1 MTAAPRQAAGRRAE
15 NILLA
20 IMFIV
25 LSSMVFAPLT
35 QTSTKFLSSDF
46 PAFQIILFRSLGHA
60 FWMLLFFLP
69 RHGPSMFRANRPWL
83 HLTRSALLFL
93 STLTWVLAIDS
104 VPLATATAINF
115 TAPVFV
121 VILSIPMLGERVGVH
136 RWAAVLLG
144 FLGAMIVIG
153 PAWSGLQVEFLLL
166 LSAAILFALY
176 QILTRIGA
184 ASDSDATAS
193 FYTVLVGLA
202 AGLAIAP
209 WNYVPPAPGD
219 YAVWGAFF
227 AIGLLGGVRH
237 YLVVKAYGLAN
248 ASLISPYFYCELV
261 GVTLLGFLVF
271 GDIPTANTWLGAALI
286 IACGLYIAH
295 RERRGQAG

>member
-1 MTAAPRQAAGRRAE
+1 
-15 NILLA
+15 
-20 IMFIV
+20 MFIV

-248 ASLISPYFYCELV
+248 ASLVSPYFYCELV

-295 RERRGQAG
+295 RERRGQAR